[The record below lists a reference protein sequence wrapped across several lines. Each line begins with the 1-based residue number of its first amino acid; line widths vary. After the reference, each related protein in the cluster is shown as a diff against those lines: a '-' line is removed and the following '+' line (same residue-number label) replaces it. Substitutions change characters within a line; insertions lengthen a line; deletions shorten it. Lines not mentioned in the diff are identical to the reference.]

1 MKYLVKNVRLP
12 FEQSEDRLGDVIA
25 SKIKMD
31 PSSFSYEVLR
41 RSIDAR
47 RREGNWV
54 YRVVVETEVPIKGS
68 DIEPYLPEK
77 PIDIPKKPLSFR
89 PVVVGFGPSGLFAAL
104 MFARSGNPPI
114 VLERGKDVALRKKDI
129 DALREKGVFDEESN
143 VSYGEGGAGMFSD
156 GKLNTGVKSPF
167 CRFVLEEFVKHGA
180 PSSILTDTKPH
191 VGSDMLPKVMKSFR
205 EELEGLGTDIL
216 FSSKLVDLEERKN
229 DVLLRYQKDGTIHS
243 LSTEACLLC
252 YGHSPFDTALM
263 LQKRNL
269 LFVPKDFSIGV
280 RYEVPQKAI
289 DKSNYHDFYG
299 KTPLPSSSFQSVA
312 HLKDGRALYSFCMC
326 PGGEV
331 VNSSSEQGSVVT
343 NGMSEFSRDKTN
355 GNAALLVSLRV
366 EDYFKG
372 DPLDGY
378 RYREYYEKKA
388 FKKDK
393 PYFAPVARVGDFLK
407 GKETLALG
415 KVSPSYRPG
424 FYLSSLEDCLPSF
437 ALKGLREGIRNLQ
450 EMQSFYRIEDAV
462 LTGVETRSSSPVRI
476 PRNERFESNIHGLYP
491 AGEGASFAGGITSA
505 AIDGT
510 KVALSILQNV
520 AGSGHLL

>member
-1 MKYLVKNVRLP
+1 MKYLVKNVRVPLLLG
-12 FEQSEDRLGDVIA
+12 EDRLGDAIA
-25 SKIKMD
+25 SKIKTD
-31 PSSFSYEVLR
+31 PALFSYEVAR

-47 RREGNWV
+47 RKEGYWI
-54 YRVVVETEVPIKGS
+54 YRVLVETNVPLKGG

-77 PIDIPKKPLSFR
+77 PIDVPKNPLSFR
-89 PVVVGFGPSGLFAAL
+89 PVIVGFGPSGLFAAL
-104 MFARSGNPPI
+104 VFARSGNPPI
-114 VLERGKDVALRKKDI
+114 VLERGKDVGLRKKDI
-129 DALREKGVFDEESN
+129 DALREMGVLDEESN

-167 CRFVLEEFVKHGA
+167 CRFILEEFVKHGA
-180 PSSILTDTKPH
+180 PSSILIDAKPH
-191 VGSDMLPKVMKSFR
+191 IGSDLLPKVMKSFR
-205 EELEGLGTDIL
+205 EELKRLGTDIL
-216 FSSKLVDLEERKN
+216 FSSKLVDLEERKS
-229 DVLLRYQKDGTIHS
+229 DILLRYQKDGAVHS

-263 LQKRNL
+263 LQKRHL
-269 LFVPKDFSIGV
+269 FFVPKDFSIGV
-280 RYEVPQKAI
+280 RYEVSQRAI

-312 HLKDGRALYSFCMC
+312 HLKSGRALYSFCMC

-331 VNSSSEQGSVVT
+331 VNSSSERGSVVT
-343 NGMSEFSRDKTN
+343 NGMSEYDRNKEN

-388 FKKDK
+388 FLAEK
-393 PYFAPVARVGDFLK
+393 PYFAPVVRVGDFLK
-407 GKETLALG
+407 GKETRTLG
-415 KVSPSYRPG
+415 TVLPSYRPG
-424 FYLSSLEDCLPSF
+424 FYLSSLEDCLPPF
-437 ALKGLREGIRNLQ
+437 ALEGLREGIKSLQ
-450 EMQSFYRIEDAV
+450 GMQSFYRVEDAI
-462 LTGVETRSSSPVRI
+462 LTGIETRSSSPVRI

-491 AGEGASFAGGITSA
+491 VGEGASFAGGITSA

-520 AGSGHLL
+520 KGSGHLL